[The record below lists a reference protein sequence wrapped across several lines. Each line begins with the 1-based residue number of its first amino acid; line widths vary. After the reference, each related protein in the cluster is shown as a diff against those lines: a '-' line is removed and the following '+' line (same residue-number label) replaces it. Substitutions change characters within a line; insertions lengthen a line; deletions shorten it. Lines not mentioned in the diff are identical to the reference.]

1 MLNSFVPNLV
11 WLPVQISKLSDREGS
26 YAQKILQSLSYA
38 IYKKINM
45 PNDISCVWGSMPFP
59 EDFEVFDVD
68 LTKINYFIVPDSW
81 LKKRISGLIAEIDN
95 IVTIDKID
103 TITRSKVKSRRY
115 LPSLKQ
121 IPIEQRREM
130 NEWLLTYQH
139 WLRS

>member
-1 MLNSFVPNLV
+1 MS
-11 WLPVQISKLSDREGS
+11 
-26 YAQKILQSLSYA
+26 
-38 IYKKINM
+38 
-45 PNDISCVWGSMPFP
+45 NDISCVWGSMPFP